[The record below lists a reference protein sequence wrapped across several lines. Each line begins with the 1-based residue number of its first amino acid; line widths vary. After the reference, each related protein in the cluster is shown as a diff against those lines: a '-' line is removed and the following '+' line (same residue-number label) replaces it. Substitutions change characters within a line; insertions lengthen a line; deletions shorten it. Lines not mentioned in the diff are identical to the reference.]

1 MMMEPSRGHDETLV
15 PPLSPDVLASPA
27 YAASMQVRI
36 PAEFWAELKERD
48 GLGGLAQRE
57 LQIK

>member
-1 MMMEPSRGHDETLV
+1 MMKTLV

-36 PAEFWAELKERD
+36 PAEFWAELKERK
-48 GLGGLAQRE
+48 LIE
-57 LQIK
+57 LDAPVPA